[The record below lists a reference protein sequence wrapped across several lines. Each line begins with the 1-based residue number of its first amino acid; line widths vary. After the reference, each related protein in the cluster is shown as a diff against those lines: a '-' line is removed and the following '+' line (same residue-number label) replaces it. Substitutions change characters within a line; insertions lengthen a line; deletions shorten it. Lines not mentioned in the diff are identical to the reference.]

1 MWIIDDGV
9 LLTPPADGRLLPG
22 IARAAVLA
30 DPGAHGHAA
39 AREERL
45 DLGRLRAA
53 DAIAVTSALTGGLQ
67 PAVLGV
73 AAAPR

>member
-1 MWIIDDGV
+1 V

-30 DPGAHGHAA
+30 APAAHGYPA

-45 DLGRLRAA
+45 GLERLGAA
-53 DAIAVTSALTGGLQ
+53 DAVLLTSARTGGRR
-67 PAVLGV
+67 PAALGLL
-73 AAAPR
+73 AGRA

>member
-1 MWIIDDGV
+1 MLEDGV

-22 IARAAVLA
+22 VTRAAVLA
-30 DPGAHGHAA
+30 DPGAHGFAR

-53 DAIAVTSALTGGLQ
+53 EAVLLTSALTGGLQ
-67 PAVLGV
+67 PA
-73 AAAPR
+73 APAWD